1 MRSVL
6 ISLAIWLL
14 SQGAVMAAG
23 PQGFAVHDTPQPLA
37 NIRFATDNGARLN
50 LEKFR
55 GRVVLLNIWA
65 TWCPPCVK
73 EMPTLDALQSKL
85 GSAKFEVVALSIDRS
100 GPTAVRAF
108 FKRIGV
114 KNLTMYIDET
124 MLSATAL
131 RAFGLP
137 TTLLINADGQEIGR
151 LIGPAEWDDPE
162 MVDFLKGY
170 IK

>member
-1 MRSVL
+1 MRAIL
-6 ISLAIWLL
+6 TALAIWAL
-14 SQGAVMAAG
+14 SQGAALAAG
-23 PQGFAVHDTPQPLA
+23 PQGFALHDAPRPLA
-37 NIRFATDNGARLN
+37 NIRFATEDGKRLT
-50 LEKFR
+50 LDAFR

-85 GSAKFEVVALSIDRS
+85 GGPGFEVVALSIDRA
-100 GPTAVRAF
+100 GPEAVQAF
-108 FKRIGV
+108 FKRVGIE
-114 KNLTMYIDET
+114 NLKMYIDQT

-137 TTLLINADGQEIGR
+137 TTLLIDAEGQEIGR

-170 IK
+170 AQ